1 MNDYRNRCHPLF
13 ALPLLVA
20 LSTATEAAAQEDR
33 LNRHP
38 TQQVWVH
45 DVPASTVINYTNAGY
60 RITDLEIAS
69 VSPFTLTA
77 ALVKNTG
84 AYAKRWYWYY
94 NMTAADVSTKITQL
108 GVRIYDLE
116 PYVVSGSLRFAAL
129 FEDNRGTNA
138 KSWWWYYG
146 VQFSD
151 LQTYYQANG
160 ARIVDLN
167 RYTVGSTTAYAAVMV
182 RNSGSDAKS
191 WSWALN
197 YSGSNVI
204 SRLQTLGH
212 QLYDIEKVGDDRYNM
227 ISVDNN
233 QSLSTW
239 FNVTPT
245 YAETLRRSGNYR
257 MIDVEPYS
265 DGRLTIVMMHN
276 SGFFTAQGSSCASG
290 FSHSATGNP
299 APGQNVQ
306 FRLNAPSSFAGVATL
321 LFGAQ
326 AASIDLTP
334 IGATGCRL
342 YLQPQ
347 IVLGVAG
354 FGTTDV
360 QMRLPTT
367 NSLIGQS
374 LFTQFAMPQPGQNRL
389 GLATTNRLETTVGPV
404 Q

>member
-1 MNDYRNRCHPLF
+1 MNDSRTRCHPLF
-13 ALPLLVA
+13 ALPLLAA
-20 LSTATEAAAQEDR
+20 LTTATSLAAEDDR

-38 TQQVWVH
+38 VQQVWVH
-45 DVPASTVINYTNAGY
+45 DVAPATVISYTNAGY

-69 VSPFTLTA
+69 VSPFHVTA

-94 NMTAADVSTKITQL
+94 NMTGADVTTKINTL

-116 PYVVSGSLRFAAL
+116 PYVVNGSLRFAAL
-129 FEDNRGTNA
+129 FEDNRGSNA

-151 LQTYYQANG
+151 LQTAYQNNG
-160 ARIVDLN
+160 ARIIDLN
-167 RYTVGSTTAYAAVMV
+167 RYTIGSTTAYAAVMI
-182 RNSGSDAKS
+182 RNSGSDALS

-204 SRLQTLGH
+204 ARLQSLGH

-227 ISVDNN
+227 ISVNN
-233 QSLSTW
+233 GQSLSTW
-239 FNVTPT
+239 FNVTPS
-245 YAETLRRSGNYR
+245 YAETLRRNGNYR

-265 DGRLTIVMMHN
+265 DGRLTIVMMRN
-276 SGFFTAQGSSCASG
+276 SGFFTAQGSSCAPG

-306 FRLNAPSSFAGVATL
+306 YRLNAPSSFAGVATL

-326 AASIDLTP
+326 ATSIDLSP
-334 IGATGCRL
+334 IGASGCRL

-354 FGTTDV
+354 FGTTNV
-360 QMRLPTT
+360 QMQLPTT
-367 NSLIGQS
+367 NSLIGQG
-374 LFTQFAMPQPGQNRL
+374 LFTQFAVPQPGLNNL
-389 GLATTNRLETTVGPV
+389 GLGTTNRLETTVGPV